1 MIKLLALVLALLP
14 LTATAQPKQCRSIS
28 NELTSCQIDLAR
40 YKPIIMPSVKGSVVM
55 GQTLTVTLTA
65 PFPGEM
71 YEFATSSG
79 DWEWLELAGG
89 NGFLVTY
96 APELVGTGWFVY
108 RVLVNGQL
116 YEYPVEIAVAP

>member
-1 MIKLLALVLALLP
+1 MKTILCALLVLLP
-14 LTATAQPKQCRSIS
+14 IAAAAQPKQCRSIS
-28 NELTSCQIDLAR
+28 NDLTSCQIDLAR
-40 YKPIIMPSVKGSVVM
+40 YKPITMASVKGSVTL
-55 GQTLTVTLTA
+55 GQSLTVTLTA
-65 PFPGEM
+65 PFPGEL

-79 DWEWLELAGG
+79 DWEWVELAGG